1 MNVFTKKMCS
11 YRCLDYKLG
20 FGELSIYPNRFE
32 VSINKTKEN
41 YVFEFDNIEAVTYL
55 GKKKMNIYY
64 NGETY
69 QIFNKVDSN
78 FLKYVHMFYILKN
91 KKEEKENNFIGL

>member
-1 MNVFTKKMCS
+1 
-11 YRCLDYKLG
+11 
-20 FGELSIYPNRFE
+20 
-32 VSINKTKEN
+32 
-41 YVFEFDNIEAVTYL
+41 
-55 GKKKMNIYY
+55 MNIYY